1 MENQTVT
8 ISDVEHLAELSGLE
22 LSDIDKKVMLEEV
35 IGILDMF
42 NGCAE
47 ADENAV
53 ISGSEIS
60 IDDLREDS
68 PRASLS
74 KEDVFMNTPRCEK
87 GFVVVPKVVDQ

>member
-8 ISDVEHLAELSGLE
+8 ITDIEHLAELSGLK

-42 NGCAE
+42 NGCAD

-53 ISGSEIS
+53 IFGSEIS

-68 PRASLS
+68 PKASLS
-74 KEDVFMNTPRCEK
+74 KEAVFMNTPRCDS
-87 GFVVVPKVVDQ
+87 GYVVVPKVVD

>member
-8 ISDVEHLAELSGLE
+8 ITDIEHLAELSGLE
-22 LSDIDKKVMLEEV
+22 LSDIDKKVMLEV

-42 NGCAE
+42 NGCAD

-68 PRASLS
+68 PKASLS
-74 KEDVFMNTPRCEK
+74 KEDVFMNTPRCES
-87 GFVVVPKVVDQ
+87 GYVVVPKVVD